1 MNALDAIL
9 AGEHRPEKSHAPKPR
24 KSKAGRHK
32 SASIRDVSKTA
43 WLAVEFE
50 RWQRGEQGRRRAC
63 ERVARRWQ
71 DDRIAEGAAEWPR
84 RDRRVSADTIRTI
97 WNKAQKRRDRDPAF
111 RDDCDLEFDATCYAW
126 SEAQRTGED
135 GAAIYAERIHRQR
148 YARRFG
154 REPEPR

>member
-50 RWQRGEQGRRRAC
+50 R
-63 ERVARRWQ
+63 
-71 DDRIAEGAAEWPR
+71 
-84 RDRRVSADTIRTI
+84 
-97 WNKAQKRRDRDPAF
+97 
-111 RDDCDLEFDATCYAW
+111 
-126 SEAQRTGED
+126 
-135 GAAIYAERIHRQR
+135 
-148 YARRFG
+148 
-154 REPEPR
+154 

>member
-84 RDRRVSADTIRTI
+84 RDRRVSPDTIRTI
-97 WNKAQKRRDRDPAF
+97 WKKAQKRRRLDSAF
-111 RDDCDLEFDATCYAW
+111 RADSDLEFKAICYAW
-126 SEAQRTGED
+126 TESQRTGED
-135 GAAIYAERIHRQR
+135 GAAIYAERIHHQR